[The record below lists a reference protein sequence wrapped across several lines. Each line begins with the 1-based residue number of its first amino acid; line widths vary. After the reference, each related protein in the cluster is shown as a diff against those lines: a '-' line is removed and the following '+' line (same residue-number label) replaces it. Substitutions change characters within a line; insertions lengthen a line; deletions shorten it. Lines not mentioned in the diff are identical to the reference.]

1 MGPGRVGRRGRAG
14 WCQDGRGSTQGDDVA
29 PAARPEARP
38 RARSQAGFTLAE
50 TIVALLLSSL
60 VVLALAAGMFTLL
73 RTTDLTS
80 RSQRMQAALTTA
92 AESVKAEAYVDCATT
107 TSYAVADPEGPATAS
122 ITAVRHWDATPT
134 GAELGRFGPTCP
146 PDQGAQ
152 RITVQV
158 ELDGRTVS
166 AEIVKRKS
174 STP

>member
-1 MGPGRVGRRGRAG
+1 MPEWPGKHAWGRRRHRGASRCPARGR
-14 WCQDGRGSTQGDDVA
+14 T
-29 PAARPEARP
+29 
-38 RARSQAGFTLAE
+38 QAGFTLAE
-50 TIVALLLSSL
+50 TIVALLLAST

-80 RSQRMQAALTTA
+80 RSQRMQAALTTV
-92 AESVKAEAYVDCATT
+92 AESVKAEAYIDCATT
-107 TSYAVADPEGPATAS
+107 TSYAVADPEGPATA
-122 ITAVRHWDATPT
+122 AVTGVRYWDATPA
-134 GAELGRFGPTCP
+134 GAELGRFVGPPCP
-146 PDQGAQ
+146 SPDRGAQ